1 MTDLFERQLAERLQ
15 AHPPPEEIPDLGIRS
30 IRLGERIRR
39 RRIGAAVLAVVLL
52 LMIPAASG
60 LWRLATGTE
69 EPPVISPTSPPP
81 QISTP
86 QTMAVL
92 DLRGLGAAPEVSTVR
107 QGSVRLPS
115 GETVKLPNGQ
125 FGSIAEYG
133 SRFASLTRTGRELQL
148 NTSPE
153 RLPVVGNGP
162 DVRLNMSPQRL
173 PIATNGSAV
182 SGVEPGPSGSVMVRT
197 KAGPVFLTSGGTLS
211 APSAP
216 ELRTNRMVAAADD
229 IWVENGGRVLRV
241 QMADLESG
249 SFKVQTYPQWRKV
262 VVGDPRAD
270 RVVVIDDQGCQ
281 AVLNGSTA
289 ALMWRSCD
297 WEIRALSSDGR
308 FGAGR
313 SLKLGG
319 IGIIELDTGQV
330 ALGVYPE
337 ATVGP
342 QMVFDDAGRLNF
354 RVGDPGVINAFAACD
369 LPAQCWMSSVAS
381 ADPIEFVLPNR
392 K

>member
-15 AHPPPEEIPDLGIRS
+15 AHRPPEEIPDLGIRS
-30 IRLGERIRR
+30 VRLGERIRR
-39 RRIGAAVLAVVLL
+39 RRIGGVVLALVLL

-81 QISTP
+81 QASTP

-107 QGSVRLPS
+107 QGSVWFPS

-133 SRFASLTRTGRELQL
+133 SELAWLTRAGGEF
-148 NTSPE
+148 
-153 RLPVVGNGP
+153 
-162 DVRLNMSPQRL
+162 RLNVSAERL
-173 PIATNGSAV
+173 PIATNGSEV

-197 KAGPVFLTSGGTLS
+197 KAGPVFLTSGGTLV
-211 APSAP
+211 APSRP
-216 ELRTNRMVAAADD
+216 ELRTNRMVATADD
-229 IWVENGGRVLRV
+229 LWVENGGRVLRV
-241 QMADLESG
+241 QMADLESR
-249 SFKVQTYPQWRKV
+249 SFKAQTYPQWRKV

-289 ALMWRSCD
+289 ALVWRSCD

-319 IGIIELDTGQV
+319 IGIIELGTGQV

-342 QMVFDDAGRLNF
+342 HMVFDDAGRLNF
-354 RVGDPGVINAFAACD
+354 RVGDPGVLNGFAACD

>member
-1 MTDLFERQLAERLQ
+1 
-15 AHPPPEEIPDLGIRS
+15 
-30 IRLGERIRR
+30 
-39 RRIGAAVLAVVLL
+39 
-52 LMIPAASG
+52 
-60 LWRLATGTE
+60 
-69 EPPVISPTSPPP
+69 
-81 QISTP
+81 
-86 QTMAVL
+86 
-92 DLRGLGAAPEVSTVR
+92 
-107 QGSVRLPS
+107 
-115 GETVKLPNGQ
+115 
-125 FGSIAEYG
+125 
-133 SRFASLTRTGRELQL
+133 
-148 NTSPE
+148 
-153 RLPVVGNGP
+153 
-162 DVRLNMSPQRL
+162 
-173 PIATNGSAV
+173 
-182 SGVEPGPSGSVMVRT
+182 MVRT

-211 APSAP
+211 APSRP

-229 IWVENGGRVLRV
+229 IWVENGGRVLRI

-249 SFKVQTYPQWRKV
+249 SFKAQTYPQWRKV

-289 ALMWRSCD
+289 ALVWRSCD

-319 IGIIELDTGQV
+319 IGIMELGTGQV

-369 LPAQCWMSSVAS
+369 LPAHCWMSSVAS

>member
-15 AHPPPEEIPDLGIRS
+15 AHRPPEEIPDLGIRS
-30 IRLGERIRR
+30 VRLGERIRR
-39 RRIGAAVLAVVLL
+39 RRIGAVVLALVLL

-81 QISTP
+81 QASTP

-107 QGSVRLPS
+107 QGSVWFPS

-133 SRFASLTRTGRELQL
+133 SELAWLTRAGGEF
-148 NTSPE
+148 
-153 RLPVVGNGP
+153 
-162 DVRLNMSPQRL
+162 RLNVSAERL
-173 PIATNGSAV
+173 PIATNGSEV

-197 KAGPVFLTSGGTLS
+197 KAGPVFLTSGGTLV
-211 APSAP
+211 APSRP
-216 ELRTNRMVAAADD
+216 ELRTNRMVATADD
-229 IWVENGGRVLRV
+229 LWVENGGRVLRV
-241 QMADLESG
+241 QMADLESR
-249 SFKVQTYPQWRKV
+249 SFKAQTYPQWRKV

-270 RVVVIDDQGCQ
+270 RVVVIDDQDCQ

-289 ALMWRSCD
+289 ALVWRSCD

-313 SLKLGG
+313 SLTLGG
-319 IGIIELDTGQV
+319 IGIIELGTGQV

-342 QMVFDDAGRLNF
+342 HMVFDDAGRLNF
-354 RVGDPGVINAFAACD
+354 RVGDPGVLNAFAACD
-369 LPAQCWMSSVAS
+369 LPAQCWMSSIAS

-392 K
+392 N

>member
-15 AHPPPEEIPDLGIRS
+15 AHPLPKEIPDLGIRS

-81 QISTP
+81 PTSTP

-211 APSAP
+211 APSRP

-249 SFKVQTYPQWRKV
+249 SFKAQTYPQWRKV

-289 ALMWRSCD
+289 ALVWRSCD

-319 IGIIELDTGQV
+319 IGIIELGTGQV

-369 LPAQCWMSSVAS
+369 LPAHCWMSSVAS

-392 K
+392 R

>member
-1 MTDLFERQLAERLQ
+1 
-15 AHPPPEEIPDLGIRS
+15 
-30 IRLGERIRR
+30 
-39 RRIGAAVLAVVLL
+39 
-52 LMIPAASG
+52 
-60 LWRLATGTE
+60 
-69 EPPVISPTSPPP
+69 
-81 QISTP
+81 
-86 QTMAVL
+86 
-92 DLRGLGAAPEVSTVR
+92 
-107 QGSVRLPS
+107 
-115 GETVKLPNGQ
+115 
-125 FGSIAEYG
+125 
-133 SRFASLTRTGRELQL
+133 
-148 NTSPE
+148 
-153 RLPVVGNGP
+153 
-162 DVRLNMSPQRL
+162 
-173 PIATNGSAV
+173 
-182 SGVEPGPSGSVMVRT
+182 MVRT